1 MIFKT
6 KITEISKIPRNFQ
19 LEPVKEEA
27 WLIKVLTY
35 QDLEITKNLFTIKAL
50 LQNSALDQVVELK

>member
-6 KITEISKIPRNFQ
+6 KITEISRTLRNFQ

-50 LQNSALDQVVELK
+50 LQNSASDQVVELK